1 VSVELRAELVGTV
14 WKIVKQPGDRV
25 GAGDAVIILE
35 SMKMEIPIAT
45 PVAGAVR
52 ELSVQEGAMVQ
63 EGEVVAVIDP
73 L

>member
-1 VSVELRAELVGTV
+1 MSVELRAELVGTV
-14 WKIVKQPGDRV
+14 WKIVKRPGDQV
-25 GAGDAVIILE
+25 GAGDAVVILE

-52 ELSVQEGAMVQ
+52 ELSVEEGAMVQ

-73 L
+73 V